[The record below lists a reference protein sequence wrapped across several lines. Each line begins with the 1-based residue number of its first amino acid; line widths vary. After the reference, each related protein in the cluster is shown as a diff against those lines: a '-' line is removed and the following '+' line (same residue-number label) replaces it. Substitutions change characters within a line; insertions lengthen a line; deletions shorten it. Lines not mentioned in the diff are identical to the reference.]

1 MTNRKQRLIECVKPL
16 IHTHTHKCT
25 LKKVEEESEGVEH
38 PLKKQKTWYNEI
50 HCNFSF
56 SDIIQN

>member
-38 PLKKQKTWYNEI
+38 PLKKTKKL
-50 HCNFSF
+50 
-56 SDIIQN
+56 DIMRFTVISLFLI